1 MDSSTEQHVVGHL
14 RAVTE
19 QLAELL
25 SRSDLPEDS
34 GARRALREARY
45 FMQSHGLG
53 NYYPEKGE

>member
-1 MDSSTEQHVVGHL
+1 MDKSTEQHTIRHL
-14 RAVTE
+14 REVTE
-19 QLAELL
+19 RLADLL
-25 SRSDLPEDS
+25 ANSDLPEDS